1 MRNRKI
7 PIYKPN
13 VGFREAATAATR
25 ILKRSLS
32 GKPNYVAEDERALA
46 EALGVPNL
54 TLVSNGTIALELALR
69 VLGLPKRSQVVV
81 PEVGYVAVFNTVKSL
96 DLEPIIC
103 PVDSRSL
110 QINSKSLEEIFMSS
124 SPKGVIVI
132 HNYGLVCNM
141 TEIVELCNKF
151 NVFLI
156 EDCAE
161 AIGSSFL
168 GNPVGTFGDAS
179 TFSFFAN
186 KIITCGEGGAV
197 VFRDEKNMATARMLK
212 DQSIK
217 SKFQMTSYGIG
228 YNFRMSAILSAILRV
243 QVRRISASLR
253 KKNRIMSWYQKML
266 RGTEVEFQEAPEG
279 SSTIP
284 WLINLKFD
292 SKNLRD
298 LVALELDSNGIESRL
313 LFPPLD
319 NEFYGEHVSR
329 MATAQSRDIYDTWLS
344 LPSYPSLRKQEVNRI
359 CHIILH
365 VLRLNQP

>member
-1 MRNRKI
+1 
-7 PIYKPN
+7 
-13 VGFREAATAATR
+13 
-25 ILKRSLS
+25 
-32 GKPNYVAEDERALA
+32 
-46 EALGVPNL
+46 
-54 TLVSNGTIALELALR
+54 
-69 VLGLPKRSQVVV
+69 
-81 PEVGYVAVFNTVKSL
+81 
-96 DLEPIIC
+96 
-103 PVDSRSL
+103 
-110 QINSKSLEEIFMSS
+110 
-124 SPKGVIVI
+124 
-132 HNYGLVCNM
+132 
-141 TEIVELCNKF
+141 
-151 NVFLI
+151 
-156 EDCAE
+156 
-161 AIGSSFL
+161 
-168 GNPVGTFGDAS
+168 
-179 TFSFFAN
+179 
-186 KIITCGEGGAV
+186 
-197 VFRDEKNMATARMLK
+197 
-212 DQSIK
+212 
-217 SKFQMTSYGIG
+217 MTSYGIG